1 MDVFYR
7 NHSSIV
13 LWSYAM
19 KKNKDI
25 FENGKKT
32 EEDLL
37 DFEFDDLSKEDVE
50 AASGGST
57 EDEDIIELDDIVE
70 TGEPVE
76 DAESEDITRVLDEEE
91 IASESEVT
99 EVMSDSEAS
108 ELAQVKEEEMSDDF
122 EADLDAEFEKLATS
136 EFDIFEAEEKAQS
149 FEPEETIRL
158 PVGDESLLKTLDDE
172 SQSDLGLDELAQAL
186 EEEVSEDLEVDLD
199 EEIEELGTSELGAVE
214 SVELAEDFESAEI
227 AKLLDGEDA
236 VGENVSADEGSEL
249 TSAELGQ
256 TPDADSS
263 QVVEMQLGA
272 ALESLEESEKGESD
286 LELMESDLDS
296 VPDADKIVETEL
308 DIESLA
314 ASEVFELEPEEAE
327 AVIAPEFSEED
338 LSEVPEMQEEQ
349 LGSGVAAAAIVSAPE
364 GRVEISEEKIET
376 IITSVVQDVVEK
388 VARETFTTVAEK
400 LIAEA
405 IETLKESLESPRD

>member
-1 MDVFYR
+1 
-7 NHSSIV
+7 
-13 LWSYAM
+13 M

-25 FENGKKT
+25 FENGKKG

-57 EDEDIIELDDIVE
+57 EDEEIIELDDIVE
-70 TGEPVE
+70 KGELVE
-76 DAESEDITRVLDEEE
+76 DPGSEDITRVLDEEE
-91 IASESEVT
+91 IANESEVT
-99 EVMSDSEAS
+99 AVKSDSEAS
-108 ELAQVKEEEMSDDF
+108 ELAQPKEEEMLDDF
-122 EADLDAEFEKLATS
+122 EADLDAEFEKLETS
-136 EFDIFEAEEKAQS
+136 EFDIVEAEEKAQS

-158 PVGDESLLKTLDDE
+158 PEGDESFLKALGAE
-172 SQSDLGLDELAQAL
+172 SQADLGPDELAQAL
-186 EEEVSEDLEVDLD
+186 EEEVSEDFEVDLD
-199 EEIEELGTSELGAVE
+199 EEVQELGTFELGAVE
-214 SVELAEDFESAEI
+214 SAEMAEDSESAEI

-236 VGENVSADEGSEL
+236 VEENVSTDEGTEL
-249 TSAELGQ
+249 TSAELDQ
-256 TPDADSS
+256 PPDGDSS

-286 LELMESDLDS
+286 LELMESELDS
-296 VPDADKIVETEL
+296 VPDADTIVETEL

-314 ASEVFELEPEEAE
+314 ASEVFEFEPEEAGE
-327 AVIAPEFSEED
+327 VIAPDFSGED

-349 LGSGVAAAAIVSAPE
+349 LGSGAAAAAIVSAPE
-364 GRVEISEEKIET
+364 GRVEISEERIET

-400 LIAEA
+400 LISEA
-405 IETLKESLESPRD
+405 IETLKESLESPPD

>member
-1 MDVFYR
+1 
-7 NHSSIV
+7 SII

-25 FENGKKT
+25 FENGKKG

-57 EDEDIIELDDIVE
+57 EDEEIIELDDIVE
-70 TGEPVE
+70 TGELVE
-76 DAESEDITRVLDEEE
+76 DPGSEEITRVLDEDE
-91 IASESEVT
+91 IANDSEIT
-99 EVMSDSEAS
+99 EVMSDSEAG
-108 ELAQVKEEEMSDDF
+108 ELAQAKEEEMSDDF
-122 EADLDAEFEKLATS
+122 DADLDAEFEKLETS
-136 EFDIFEAEEKAQS
+136 EFDIVEAEEKAQS

-158 PVGDESLLKTLDDE
+158 TGGDESLLKALGAE
-172 SQSDLGLDELAQAL
+172 SQSYLGSDELAQAL
-186 EEEVSEDLEVDLD
+186 EEEVSEDFEVDLD
-199 EEIEELGTSELGAVE
+199 EEIEEWGAPDLGAVKLI
-214 SVELAEDFESAEI
+214 ELAEDSESAEI

-236 VGENVSADEGSEL
+236 VEENVSTDEGTEL
-249 TSAELGQ
+249 TSTELGQ
-256 TPDADSS
+256 PPDGDSS

-296 VPDADKIVETEL
+296 VPDADTIVETEL

-314 ASEVFELEPEEAE
+314 ASEVFELEPDEAE
-327 AVIAPEFSEED
+327 ADITPEFLEED

-364 GRVEISEEKIET
+364 GRVEISEEKIEA
-376 IITSVVQDVVEK
+376 IITSVVRDVVEK

-405 IETLKESLESPRD
+405 IDTLKESLESPPD

>member
-1 MDVFYR
+1 
-7 NHSSIV
+7 
-13 LWSYAM
+13 M

-25 FENGKKT
+25 FENGKKG

-57 EDEDIIELDDIVE
+57 EDEEIIELDDIVE
-70 TGEPVE
+70 KGELVE
-76 DAESEDITRVLDEEE
+76 DPGSEDITRVLDEDE
-91 IASESEVT
+91 IANDSEIT
-99 EVMSDSEAS
+99 EVMSDSDAS
-108 ELAQVKEEEMSDDF
+108 ELAQAKEEAMSDDF
-122 EADLDAEFEKLATS
+122 EADLDAEFEKLETS
-136 EFDIFEAEEKAQS
+136 EFDIVEAEEKAQS

-158 PVGDESLLKTLDDE
+158 PEGDESLLKALRAE
-172 SQSDLGLDELAQAL
+172 SQSDLRSDELAQAL
-186 EEEVSEDLEVDLD
+186 EEEVSDDFEVDLD

-214 SVELAEDFESAEI
+214 SIELAEDSESAEI

-236 VGENVSADEGSEL
+236 VEENVSTDEGTEL
-249 TSAELGQ
+249 TSDESGEP
-256 TPDADSS
+256 PDGDSS

-296 VPDADKIVETEL
+296 VPDADTIVETEL

-405 IETLKESLESPRD
+405 IETLKESLESPPG

>member
-1 MDVFYR
+1 
-7 NHSSIV
+7 
-13 LWSYAM
+13 M

-25 FENGKKT
+25 FENGKKG

-57 EDEDIIELDDIVE
+57 EDEEIIELDDIVE
-70 TGEPVE
+70 KGELVE
-76 DAESEDITRVLDEEE
+76 DPGSEDITRVLDEEE
-91 IASESEVT
+91 IANDSEIT
-99 EVMSDSEAS
+99 EVMSDSDAS
-108 ELAQVKEEEMSDDF
+108 ELAQAKEEAMSDDF
-122 EADLDAEFEKLATS
+122 EADLDAEFEKLETS
-136 EFDIFEAEEKAQS
+136 EFDIVEAEEKAQS

-158 PVGDESLLKTLDDE
+158 PEGDESFLKALGAE
-172 SQSDLGLDELAQAL
+172 SQADLGPDELAQAL
-186 EEEVSEDLEVDLD
+186 EEEVSEDFEVDLD
-199 EEIEELGTSELGAVE
+199 EEVQELGTFELGAVE
-214 SVELAEDFESAEI
+214 SAEMAEDSESAEI

-236 VGENVSADEGSEL
+236 VEENVSTDEGTEL
-249 TSAELGQ
+249 TSAELDQ
-256 TPDADSS
+256 PPDGDSS

-296 VPDADKIVETEL
+296 VPDADTIVETDL

-314 ASEVFELEPEEAE
+314 ASEVFEFEPEEAE
-327 AVIAPEFSEED
+327 AVIAPDFSEED

-349 LGSGVAAAAIVSAPE
+349 LGSGAAAAAIVSAPE
-364 GRVEISEEKIET
+364 GRVEISEERIET

-400 LIAEA
+400 LISEA
-405 IETLKESLESPRD
+405 IETLKESLESPPD

>member
-1 MDVFYR
+1 
-7 NHSSIV
+7 
-13 LWSYAM
+13 M

-25 FENGKKT
+25 FENGKKA
-32 EEDLL
+32 EQDLL
-37 DFEFDDLSKEDVE
+37 DFEYDDLSKEDVE

-57 EDEDIIELDDIVE
+57 EDEEIIELDDIVE
-70 TGEPVE
+70 TGELVE
-76 DAESEDITRVLDEEE
+76 DPGSEEITRVLDEDE
-91 IASESEVT
+91 IANDSEIT
-99 EVMSDSEAS
+99 EVMSKSEAS
-108 ELAQVKEEEMSDDF
+108 ELAQAKEEEMSDDF
-122 EADLDAEFEKLATS
+122 EADLDAEFEKLETS
-136 EFDIFEAEEKAQS
+136 EFDIVEAEEKAQS

-158 PVGDESLLKTLDDE
+158 PEGDESLLKALRAE
-172 SQSDLGLDELAQAL
+172 SQSDLGSDELAQAL

-214 SVELAEDFESAEI
+214 PVELAGDSESAEI

-236 VGENVSADEGSEL
+236 VEENVGTEDGTEL
-249 TSAELGQ
+249 TSTELGQ
-256 TPDADSS
+256 SPDGNSS

-296 VPDADKIVETEL
+296 VPDADTIVETEL
-308 DIESLA
+308 DIENLA
-314 ASEVFELEPEEAE
+314 ASEVFELEPEETE
-327 AVIAPEFSEED
+327 VVISPEFSEED

-405 IETLKESLESPRD
+405 IETLKESLEPPPD

>member
-1 MDVFYR
+1 
-7 NHSSIV
+7 
-13 LWSYAM
+13 M

-25 FENGKKT
+25 FENEKKG

-57 EDEDIIELDDIVE
+57 EDEEIIELDDIVE
-70 TGEPVE
+70 TGELVE
-76 DAESEDITRVLDEEE
+76 DPGSEEITRVLDEEE
-91 IASESEVT
+91 IANESEVT
-99 EVMSDSEAS
+99 EVMSDLGAS

-122 EADLDAEFEKLATS
+122 EADLDAEFEKLETS
-136 EFDIFEAEEKAQS
+136 EFDIVEPEEKAQS

-158 PVGDESLLKTLDDE
+158 PEGDESLLKALGAE
-172 SQSDLGLDELAQAL
+172 SQSDLGSDELAQAL
-186 EEEVSEDLEVDLD
+186 EEEVSDDFEVDLD

-214 SVELAEDFESAEI
+214 PVGLAEDSESAEI

-236 VGENVSADEGSEL
+236 VEENVSTDEGTEL
-249 TSAELGQ
+249 TSTESGEP
-256 TPDADSS
+256 PDGDSS

-296 VPDADKIVETEL
+296 VPDADTIVETEL

-314 ASEVFELEPEEAE
+314 ASEVFELEPEETE
-327 AVIAPEFSEED
+327 VVISPEFSEED

-349 LGSGVAAAAIVSAPE
+349 LGSGMAAAAIVSAPE
-364 GRVEISEEKIET
+364 GRVEISEEKIES

-405 IETLKESLESPRD
+405 IDTLKESLESPPD

>member
-1 MDVFYR
+1 
-7 NHSSIV
+7 
-13 LWSYAM
+13 M

-25 FENGKKT
+25 FENGKKG

-57 EDEDIIELDDIVE
+57 EDEEIIELDDIVE
-70 TGEPVE
+70 TGELVE
-76 DAESEDITRVLDEEE
+76 DPGSEEITRVLDEDE
-91 IASESEVT
+91 IANDSEIT
-99 EVMSDSEAS
+99 EVMSDSEAG
-108 ELAQVKEEEMSDDF
+108 ELAQAKEEEMSDDF
-122 EADLDAEFEKLATS
+122 DADLDAEFEKLETS
-136 EFDIFEAEEKAQS
+136 EFDIVEAEEKAQS

-158 PVGDESLLKTLDDE
+158 TGGDESLLKALGAE
-172 SQSDLGLDELAQAL
+172 SQSYLGSDELAQAL
-186 EEEVSEDLEVDLD
+186 EEEVSEDFEVDLD
-199 EEIEELGTSELGAVE
+199 EEIEEWGAPDLGAVKLI
-214 SVELAEDFESAEI
+214 ELAEDSESAEI

-236 VGENVSADEGSEL
+236 VEENVSTDEGTEL
-249 TSAELGQ
+249 TSTELGQ
-256 TPDADSS
+256 PPDGDSS

-296 VPDADKIVETEL
+296 VPDADTIVETEL

-314 ASEVFELEPEEAE
+314 ASEVFELEPDEAE
-327 AVIAPEFSEED
+327 ADITPEFVEED

-364 GRVEISEEKIET
+364 GRVEISEEKIEA
-376 IITSVVQDVVEK
+376 IITSVVRDVVEK

-405 IETLKESLESPRD
+405 IDTLKESLESPPD

>member
-1 MDVFYR
+1 
-7 NHSSIV
+7 
-13 LWSYAM
+13 M
-19 KKNKDI
+19 KKNKDT
-25 FENGKKT
+25 FENGKKD

-50 AASGGST
+50 ATSGGST
-57 EDEDIIELDDIVE
+57 EDEEIIELDDIVE
-70 TGEPVE
+70 KGEMVE
-76 DAESEDITRVLDEEE
+76 DPGSEEITRVLDEEE
-91 IASESEVT
+91 IANESEVT

-108 ELAQVKEEEMSDDF
+108 ELAKAKEEEMSDDF
-122 EADLDAEFEKLATS
+122 EADLDAEFEKLETS
-136 EFDIFEAEEKAQS
+136 EFDIVEAEEKAQS

-158 PVGDESLLKTLDDE
+158 PEGDESLLNALRAE
-172 SQSDLGLDELAQAL
+172 SQSDLGSDELAQAL
-186 EEEVSEDLEVDLD
+186 EEEVSEDFEVDLD

-214 SVELAEDFESAEI
+214 SLDLADDSESAEI

-236 VGENVSADEGSEL
+236 VEEDVSDDESSEL
-249 TSAELGQ
+249 TTAESDKP
-256 TPDADSS
+256 PDGDSS

-286 LELMESDLDS
+286 LELLESDLDD
-296 VPDADKIVETEL
+296 VPEADTIFETDLDVEG
-308 DIESLA
+308 LA
-314 ASEVFELEPEEAE
+314 ASEAFELEPEAAG
-327 AVIAPEFSEED
+327 AVITSEFSEED

-349 LGSGVAAAAIVSAPE
+349 LGSGMAAAAIVSAPE
-364 GRVEISEEKIET
+364 GQGEISEEKIEA

-405 IETLKESLESPRD
+405 IDTLRESLESPPV

>member
-1 MDVFYR
+1 
-7 NHSSIV
+7 
-13 LWSYAM
+13 M

-25 FENGKKT
+25 FENGEKG

-57 EDEDIIELDDIVE
+57 EDEEIIELDDIVE
-70 TGEPVE
+70 KGELVE
-76 DAESEDITRVLDEEE
+76 DPGSEDITRVLDEEE
-91 IASESEVT
+91 IANESEVT

-108 ELAQVKEEEMSDDF
+108 KLAQAKEEEMLDDF
-122 EADLDAEFEKLATS
+122 EADLDAEFEKLETS
-136 EFDIFEAEEKAQS
+136 EFDIVEAEEKAQS

-158 PVGDESLLKTLDDE
+158 PEGDESLLKALGAE
-172 SQSDLGLDELAQAL
+172 SQSDSGSDDLAQAL
-186 EEEVSEDLEVDLD
+186 EEEVSEDFEVDLD
-199 EEIEELGTSELGAVE
+199 EEVEELGTFELGAVE
-214 SVELAEDFESAEI
+214 SAELAEDSESAEI

-236 VGENVSADEGSEL
+236 VEENVSTDEGTEL
-249 TSAELGQ
+249 TSTESGQ
-256 TPDADSS
+256 PPDGDSS

-296 VPDADKIVETEL
+296 APDADTIVETDL

-327 AVIAPEFSEED
+327 AVIAPDFSEED
-338 LSEVPEMQEEQ
+338 LSEVPEMQAEQ
-349 LGSGVAAAAIVSAPE
+349 LGSGVAAASIVSAPE
-364 GRVEISEEKIET
+364 ERVEISEEKIES

-405 IETLKESLESPRD
+405 IETLKESLESPPVS

>member
-1 MDVFYR
+1 
-7 NHSSIV
+7 
-13 LWSYAM
+13 M

-25 FENGKKT
+25 FENGKKG

-57 EDEDIIELDDIVE
+57 EDEEIIELDDIVE
-70 TGEPVE
+70 KGELVE
-76 DAESEDITRVLDEEE
+76 DPGSEDITRVLDEEE
-91 IASESEVT
+91 IANESEVT

-108 ELAQVKEEEMSDDF
+108 ELAQAKEEEMLDDF
-122 EADLDAEFEKLATS
+122 EADLDAEFEKLETS
-136 EFDIFEAEEKAQS
+136 EFDIVEAEEKAQS

-158 PVGDESLLKTLDDE
+158 PEGDESFLKALGAE
-172 SQSDLGLDELAQAL
+172 SQSDLGSDELAQAL
-186 EEEVSEDLEVDLD
+186 EEEISEDFEVDLD
-199 EEIEELGTSELGAVE
+199 EEVKELGTFELGAVE
-214 SVELAEDFESAEI
+214 SAELAEDSESAEI

-236 VGENVSADEGSEL
+236 VEENVSTDEGTEL
-249 TSAELGQ
+249 TSAESGQ
-256 TPDADSS
+256 PPDGDSS

-296 VPDADKIVETEL
+296 VPDADTIVETDM

-314 ASEVFELEPEEAE
+314 ASEVFELEPEEAG
-327 AVIAPEFSEED
+327 AVIAPDFLEED

-349 LGSGVAAAAIVSAPE
+349 LGSGAAAAAIVSAPE
-364 GRVEISEEKIET
+364 GRVEISEERIET

-405 IETLKESLESPRD
+405 IETLKESLYATLG

>member
-1 MDVFYR
+1 
-7 NHSSIV
+7 
-13 LWSYAM
+13 M

-25 FENGKKT
+25 FENEKKG

-37 DFEFDDLSKEDVE
+37 DFEFDDLSKGDVA

-57 EDEDIIELDDIVE
+57 EDEEIIELDDIVE
-70 TGEPVE
+70 TGELVE
-76 DAESEDITRVLDEEE
+76 DPGSEEITRVLDEDE
-91 IASESEVT
+91 IANDSEIT
-99 EVMSDSEAS
+99 EVMSDSDAS
-108 ELAQVKEEEMSDDF
+108 ELAQAKEEEMSDDF
-122 EADLDAEFEKLATS
+122 EADLDAEFEKLETS
-136 EFDIFEAEEKAQS
+136 EFDIIEAEEKAQS

-158 PVGDESLLKTLDDE
+158 PEGDESLLKALRAE
-172 SQSDLGLDELAQAL
+172 SQSDLGSDELAQAL
-186 EEEVSEDLEVDLD
+186 EEEVSDDFEVDLD

-214 SVELAEDFESAEI
+214 PVELAEDSESAEI

-236 VGENVSADEGSEL
+236 VEENVSTDEGTEL
-249 TSAELGQ
+249 TSTESGEP
-256 TPDADSS
+256 PDGDSS

-296 VPDADKIVETEL
+296 VPDADTIVETDL
-308 DIESLA
+308 DIENLA
-314 ASEVFELEPEEAE
+314 ASEAFEFEPEETE
-327 AVIAPEFSEED
+327 AVIAPDFSEED

-349 LGSGVAAAAIVSAPE
+349 LGSGVAAAAAAIASAPE
-364 GRVEISEEKIET
+364 GRVEISEEKIEA

-400 LIAEA
+400 LISEA
-405 IETLKESLESPRD
+405 IDTLKESLESPPD

>member
-1 MDVFYR
+1 
-7 NHSSIV
+7 
-13 LWSYAM
+13 M

-25 FENGKKT
+25 FENGKKG

-57 EDEDIIELDDIVE
+57 EDEEIIELDDIVE
-70 TGEPVE
+70 TGELVE
-76 DAESEDITRVLDEEE
+76 DPGSEEITRVLDEDE
-91 IASESEVT
+91 IANDSEIT
-99 EVMSDSEAS
+99 EVMSDSDAS
-108 ELAQVKEEEMSDDF
+108 ELAQAKEEEMLDDF
-122 EADLDAEFEKLATS
+122 EADLDAEFEKLETS
-136 EFDIFEAEEKAQS
+136 EFDIVEAEEKAQR

-158 PVGDESLLKTLDDE
+158 PEGDESLLKALRAE
-172 SQSDLGLDELAQAL
+172 SQSDLGSDELAQAL
-186 EEEVSEDLEVDLD
+186 EEEVSEDFEVDLD

-214 SVELAEDFESAEI
+214 PVELAEDFESTEI

-236 VGENVSADEGSEL
+236 VEENVSTDEGTEL
-249 TSAELGQ
+249 TSTELGQ
-256 TPDADSS
+256 PPDADSS

-272 ALESLEESEKGESD
+272 ALESLEEYEKDESD

-296 VPDADKIVETEL
+296 VPDADTIVEAEL
-308 DIESLA
+308 DIENLA

-327 AVIAPEFSEED
+327 AVIAPEFSDED

-364 GRVEISEEKIET
+364 GRVEISEEKIES

-405 IETLKESLESPRD
+405 IDTLKESLESPPD

>member
-1 MDVFYR
+1 
-7 NHSSIV
+7 
-13 LWSYAM
+13 M

-25 FENGKKT
+25 FENGKKG

-57 EDEDIIELDDIVE
+57 EDEEIIELDDIVE
-70 TGEPVE
+70 TGELVE
-76 DAESEDITRVLDEEE
+76 DPGSEEITRVLDEDE
-91 IASESEVT
+91 IANDSEIT
-99 EVMSDSEAS
+99 EVMSDSEAG
-108 ELAQVKEEEMSDDF
+108 ELAQAKEEEMSDDF
-122 EADLDAEFEKLATS
+122 DADLDAEFEKLETS
-136 EFDIFEAEEKAQS
+136 EFDIVEAEEKAQS

-158 PVGDESLLKTLDDE
+158 TGGDESLLKALGAE
-172 SQSDLGLDELAQAL
+172 SQSYLGSDELAQAL
-186 EEEVSEDLEVDLD
+186 EEEVSEDFEVDLD
-199 EEIEELGTSELGAVE
+199 EEIEEWGAPDLGAVKLI
-214 SVELAEDFESAEI
+214 ELAEDSESAEI

-236 VGENVSADEGSEL
+236 VEENVSTDEGTEL
-249 TSAELGQ
+249 TSTELGQ
-256 TPDADSS
+256 PPDGDSS

-296 VPDADKIVETEL
+296 VPDADAIVETEL

-314 ASEVFELEPEEAE
+314 ASEVFELEPDEAE
-327 AVIAPEFSEED
+327 ADITPEFLEED

-364 GRVEISEEKIET
+364 GRVEISEEKIEA
-376 IITSVVQDVVEK
+376 IITSVVRDVVEK

-405 IETLKESLESPRD
+405 IDTLKESLESPPD

>member
-1 MDVFYR
+1 
-7 NHSSIV
+7 
-13 LWSYAM
+13 M

-25 FENGKKT
+25 FENEKKG

-57 EDEDIIELDDIVE
+57 EDEEIIELDDIVE
-70 TGEPVE
+70 TGELVE
-76 DAESEDITRVLDEEE
+76 DPGSEDITRVLDEDE
-91 IASESEVT
+91 IANDSEIT
-99 EVMSDSEAS
+99 EVMSDSDAS
-108 ELAQVKEEEMSDDF
+108 ELAQAKEEAMSDDF
-122 EADLDAEFEKLATS
+122 EADLDAEFEKLETS
-136 EFDIFEAEEKAQS
+136 EFDIVEAEEKAQS

-158 PVGDESLLKTLDDE
+158 PEGDESLLKALRAE
-172 SQSDLGLDELAQAL
+172 SQSDLDSDELAQAL
-186 EEEVSEDLEVDLD
+186 EEEVSDDFEVDLD

-214 SVELAEDFESAEI
+214 PVELAEDSESAEI

-236 VGENVSADEGSEL
+236 VEENVSTDEGTEL
-249 TSAELGQ
+249 TSDESGEP
-256 TPDADSS
+256 PDGDSS

-296 VPDADKIVETEL
+296 VPDADTIVETDL

-314 ASEVFELEPEEAE
+314 ASEVFELEPEETE
-327 AVIAPEFSEED
+327 VVISPEFSEED

-349 LGSGVAAAAIVSAPE
+349 LGSGVAAASIVSAPE
-364 GRVEISEEKIET
+364 GRVEISEEKIEA

-405 IETLKESLESPRD
+405 IDTLKESLES

>member
-1 MDVFYR
+1 
-7 NHSSIV
+7 
-13 LWSYAM
+13 M

-25 FENGKKT
+25 FENGKKA

-57 EDEDIIELDDIVE
+57 EDEDIIELDDIIE

-376 IITSVVQDVVEK
+376 ILTSVVQDVVEK
-388 VARETFTTVAEK
+388 VARETFTNVAEK

-405 IETLKESLESPRD
+405 IETLKESLESPPD

>member
-1 MDVFYR
+1 
-7 NHSSIV
+7 
-13 LWSYAM
+13 M

-25 FENGKKT
+25 FENGKKG

-57 EDEDIIELDDIVE
+57 EDEEIIELDDIVE
-70 TGEPVE
+70 KGELVE
-76 DAESEDITRVLDEEE
+76 DPGSEDITRVLDEEE
-91 IASESEVT
+91 IANDSEIT
-99 EVMSDSEAS
+99 EVMSDSDAS
-108 ELAQVKEEEMSDDF
+108 ELAQAKEEAMSDDF
-122 EADLDAEFEKLATS
+122 EADLDAEFEKLETS
-136 EFDIFEAEEKAQS
+136 EFDIVEPEEKAQS

-158 PVGDESLLKTLDDE
+158 PEGDESFLKALGAE
-172 SQSDLGLDELAQAL
+172 SQADLGPDELAQAL

-214 SVELAEDFESAEI
+214 PIELAGDSESAEI
-227 AKLLDGEDA
+227 AKLLDGED
-236 VGENVSADEGSEL
+236 EGTEL
-249 TSAELGQ
+249 TSAELDQ
-256 TPDADSS
+256 PPDGDSS

-296 VPDADKIVETEL
+296 VPDADTIVETDL

-314 ASEVFELEPEEAE
+314 ASEVFEFEPEEAE
-327 AVIAPEFSEED
+327 AVIAPDFLEED

-349 LGSGVAAAAIVSAPE
+349 LGSGAAAIVSAPE
-364 GRVEISEEKIET
+364 GRVEISEERIET

-405 IETLKESLESPRD
+405 IDTLKESLES

>member
-1 MDVFYR
+1 
-7 NHSSIV
+7 
-13 LWSYAM
+13 M
-19 KKNKDI
+19 KKNKDT
-25 FENGKKT
+25 FENGKKD

-50 AASGGST
+50 ATSGGST
-57 EDEDIIELDDIVE
+57 EDEEIIELDDIVE
-70 TGEPVE
+70 KGEMVE
-76 DAESEDITRVLDEEE
+76 DPGSEEITRVLDEEE
-91 IASESEVT
+91 IANESEVT

-108 ELAQVKEEEMSDDF
+108 ELAKAKEEEMSDDF
-122 EADLDAEFEKLATS
+122 EADLDAEFEKLETS
-136 EFDIFEAEEKAQS
+136 EFDIVEAEEKAQS

-158 PVGDESLLKTLDDE
+158 PEGDESLLNALRAE
-172 SQSDLGLDELAQAL
+172 SQSDLGSDELAQAL
-186 EEEVSEDLEVDLD
+186 EEEVSEDFEVDLD

-214 SVELAEDFESAEI
+214 SLDLADDSESAEI

-236 VGENVSADEGSEL
+236 VEEDVSDDESSEL
-249 TSAELGQ
+249 TTAESDKPSDG
-256 TPDADSS
+256 DSS

-286 LELMESDLDS
+286 LELLESDLDD
-296 VPDADKIVETEL
+296 VPEADTIFETDLDVEG
-308 DIESLA
+308 LA
-314 ASEVFELEPEEAE
+314 ASEAFELEPEAAG
-327 AVIAPEFSEED
+327 AVITSEFSEED

-349 LGSGVAAAAIVSAPE
+349 LGSGMAAAAIVSAPE
-364 GRVEISEEKIET
+364 GQGEISEEKIEA

-405 IETLKESLESPRD
+405 IDTLRESLESPPV

>member
-1 MDVFYR
+1 
-7 NHSSIV
+7 
-13 LWSYAM
+13 M

-25 FENGKKT
+25 FENGKKG

-57 EDEDIIELDDIVE
+57 EDEEIIELDDIVE
-70 TGEPVE
+70 TGELVE
-76 DAESEDITRVLDEEE
+76 DPGSEDITRVLDEEG
-91 IASESEVT
+91 IANETEVT

-108 ELAQVKEEEMSDDF
+108 ALAQAKEEEMLDDF
-122 EADLDAEFEKLATS
+122 EADLDAEFEKLETS
-136 EFDIFEAEEKAQS
+136 EFDIVEAEEKAQS

-158 PVGDESLLKTLDDE
+158 PEGDESFLKALGAE
-172 SQSDLGLDELAQAL
+172 SQADLGSDELAQAL
-186 EEEVSEDLEVDLD
+186 EEEVSEDFEVDLD
-199 EEIEELGTSELGAVE
+199 EEIQELGTSELGAVE
-214 SVELAEDFESAEI
+214 PVGLAEDSESAEI

-236 VGENVSADEGSEL
+236 VEENVSTDEGTEL
-249 TSAELGQ
+249 TSAELDQ
-256 TPDADSS
+256 PPDGDSS

-296 VPDADKIVETEL
+296 VPDADTIVETDL

-314 ASEVFELEPEEAE
+314 ASEVFELEPEETE
-327 AVIAPEFSEED
+327 VVISPEFSEED

-349 LGSGVAAAAIVSAPE
+349 LGSGVAAASIVSAPE
-364 GRVEISEEKIET
+364 GRVEISEEKIEA

-400 LIAEA
+400 LISEA
-405 IETLKESLESPRD
+405 IETLKESLESPPVS

>member
-1 MDVFYR
+1 
-7 NHSSIV
+7 
-13 LWSYAM
+13 M

-25 FENGKKT
+25 FENGKKG

-57 EDEDIIELDDIVE
+57 EDEEIIELDDIVE
-70 TGEPVE
+70 TGELVE
-76 DAESEDITRVLDEEE
+76 DPLSEEITRVLDEDE
-91 IASESEVT
+91 IANDSEIT
-99 EVMSDSEAS
+99 EVMSDSEAG
-108 ELAQVKEEEMSDDF
+108 ELAQAKEEEMSDDF
-122 EADLDAEFEKLATS
+122 DADLDAEFEKLETS
-136 EFDIFEAEEKAQS
+136 EFDIVEAEEKAQS

-158 PVGDESLLKTLDDE
+158 TGGDESLLKALGAE
-172 SQSDLGLDELAQAL
+172 SQSYLGSDELAQAL
-186 EEEVSEDLEVDLD
+186 EEEVSEDFEVDLD
-199 EEIEELGTSELGAVE
+199 EEIEEWGAPDLGAVKLI
-214 SVELAEDFESAEI
+214 ELAEDSESAEI

-236 VGENVSADEGSEL
+236 VEENVSTDEGTEL
-249 TSAELGQ
+249 TSTELGQ
-256 TPDADSS
+256 PPDGDSS

-296 VPDADKIVETEL
+296 VPDADTIVETEL

-327 AVIAPEFSEED
+327 ADITPEFLEED

-364 GRVEISEEKIET
+364 GRVEISEEKIEA
-376 IITSVVQDVVEK
+376 IITSVVRDVVEK

-405 IETLKESLESPRD
+405 IDTLKESLESPPD

>member
-1 MDVFYR
+1 
-7 NHSSIV
+7 
-13 LWSYAM
+13 M
-19 KKNKDI
+19 KKSKDI
-25 FENGKKT
+25 FENGKKG

-57 EDEDIIELDDIVE
+57 EDEEIIELDDIVE
-70 TGEPVE
+70 TGELVE
-76 DAESEDITRVLDEEE
+76 DPGSEEITRVLDEDE
-91 IASESEVT
+91 IANDSEIT
-99 EVMSDSEAS
+99 EVMSDSEAG
-108 ELAQVKEEEMSDDF
+108 ELAQAKEEEMSDDF
-122 EADLDAEFEKLATS
+122 DADLDAEFEKLETS
-136 EFDIFEAEEKAQS
+136 EFDIVEAEEKAQS

-158 PVGDESLLKTLDDE
+158 TGGDESLLKALGAE
-172 SQSDLGLDELAQAL
+172 SQSYLGSDELAQAL
-186 EEEVSEDLEVDLD
+186 EEEVSEDFEVDLD
-199 EEIEELGTSELGAVE
+199 EEIEEWGAPDLGAVKLI
-214 SVELAEDFESAEI
+214 ELAEDSESAEI

-236 VGENVSADEGSEL
+236 VEENVSTDEGTEL
-249 TSAELGQ
+249 TSTELGQ
-256 TPDADSS
+256 PPDGDSS

-296 VPDADKIVETEL
+296 VPDADTIVETEL

-314 ASEVFELEPEEAE
+314 ASEVFELEPDEAE
-327 AVIAPEFSEED
+327 ADITPEFLEED

-364 GRVEISEEKIET
+364 GRVEISEEKIEA
-376 IITSVVQDVVEK
+376 IITSVVRDVVEK

-405 IETLKESLESPRD
+405 IDTLKESLESPPD

>member
-1 MDVFYR
+1 
-7 NHSSIV
+7 
-13 LWSYAM
+13 M

-25 FENGKKT
+25 FENGKKG

-57 EDEDIIELDDIVE
+57 EDEEIIELDDIVE
-70 TGEPVE
+70 KGELVE
-76 DAESEDITRVLDEEE
+76 DPGSEDITRVLDEEE
-91 IASESEVT
+91 IANESEVT
-99 EVMSDSEAS
+99 AVKSDSEAS
-108 ELAQVKEEEMSDDF
+108 ELAQAKEEEMSDDF
-122 EADLDAEFEKLATS
+122 EADLDAEFEKLETS
-136 EFDIFEAEEKAQS
+136 EFDIVEAEEKAQS

-158 PVGDESLLKTLDDE
+158 PEGDESFLKALGAE
-172 SQSDLGLDELAQAL
+172 SQADLGPDELAQAL
-186 EEEVSEDLEVDLD
+186 EEEVSEDFEVDLD
-199 EEIEELGTSELGAVE
+199 EEVQELGTFELGAVE
-214 SVELAEDFESAEI
+214 SAEMAEDSESAEI

-236 VGENVSADEGSEL
+236 VEENVSTDEGTEL
-249 TSAELGQ
+249 TSAELDQ
-256 TPDADSS
+256 PPDGDSS

-286 LELMESDLDS
+286 LELMESELDS
-296 VPDADKIVETEL
+296 VPDADTIVETEL

-314 ASEVFELEPEEAE
+314 ASEVFEFEPEEAGE
-327 AVIAPEFSEED
+327 VIAPDFSGED

-349 LGSGVAAAAIVSAPE
+349 LGSGAAAAAIVSAPE
-364 GRVEISEEKIET
+364 GRVEISEERIET

-400 LIAEA
+400 LISEA
-405 IETLKESLESPRD
+405 IETLKESLESPPD

>member
-1 MDVFYR
+1 
-7 NHSSIV
+7 
-13 LWSYAM
+13 M

-25 FENGKKT
+25 FENEKKG

-57 EDEDIIELDDIVE
+57 EDEEIIELDDIVE
-70 TGEPVE
+70 KGELVE
-76 DAESEDITRVLDEEE
+76 DPGSEDITRVLDEDE
-91 IASESEVT
+91 IANESEIT
-99 EVMSDSEAS
+99 EVMSDSDAS
-108 ELAQVKEEEMSDDF
+108 ELAQAKEEEMSDDF
-122 EADLDAEFEKLATS
+122 EADLDAEFEKLETS
-136 EFDIFEAEEKAQS
+136 EFDIVEAEEKAQS

-158 PVGDESLLKTLDDE
+158 PEGDESLLKALRAE
-172 SQSDLGLDELAQAL
+172 SQSDLRSDELAQAL
-186 EEEVSEDLEVDLD
+186 EEEVSDDFEVDLD

-214 SVELAEDFESAEI
+214 PIELAEDSESAEI

-236 VGENVSADEGSEL
+236 VEENVSTDEGTEL
-249 TSAELGQ
+249 TSTESGEP
-256 TPDADSS
+256 PDGDSS

-296 VPDADKIVETEL
+296 VPDADTIVETEL

-314 ASEVFELEPEEAE
+314 ASEVFELEPEETE
-327 AVIAPEFSEED
+327 VVISPEFSEED

-349 LGSGVAAAAIVSAPE
+349 LGSGVAAAAAAIISAPE

-405 IETLKESLESPRD
+405 IETLKESLESPPG

>member
-1 MDVFYR
+1 
-7 NHSSIV
+7 
-13 LWSYAM
+13 M

-25 FENGKKT
+25 FENEKKG

-37 DFEFDDLSKEDVE
+37 DFEFDDLSKEDVA

-57 EDEDIIELDDIVE
+57 EDEEIIELDDIVE
-70 TGEPVE
+70 TGEMVE
-76 DAESEDITRVLDEEE
+76 DPGSEDITRVLDEDE
-91 IASESEVT
+91 IANDSEIT
-99 EVMSDSEAS
+99 EVMSDSDAS
-108 ELAQVKEEEMSDDF
+108 ELAQAKEEAMSDDF
-122 EADLDAEFEKLATS
+122 EADLDAEFEKLETS
-136 EFDIFEAEEKAQS
+136 EFDIVEAEEKAQS

-158 PVGDESLLKTLDDE
+158 PEGDESLLKALRAE
-172 SQSDLGLDELAQAL
+172 SQSDLGSDELAQAL
-186 EEEVSEDLEVDLD
+186 EEEVSDDFEVDLD

-214 SVELAEDFESAEI
+214 PVELAEDSESAEI

-236 VGENVSADEGSEL
+236 VEENVSADEGTEL
-249 TSAELGQ
+249 TSDESGEP
-256 TPDADSS
+256 PDGDSS

-296 VPDADKIVETEL
+296 VPDADTIVETDL

-314 ASEVFELEPEEAE
+314 ASEVFELEPEETE
-327 AVIAPEFSEED
+327 VVISPEFSEED

-349 LGSGVAAAAIVSAPE
+349 LGSGVAAASIVSAPE
-364 GRVEISEEKIET
+364 GRVEISEEKIEA

-405 IETLKESLESPRD
+405 IDTLKESLESPPD

>member
-1 MDVFYR
+1 
-7 NHSSIV
+7 
-13 LWSYAM
+13 M

-25 FENGKKT
+25 FENEKKG

-57 EDEDIIELDDIVE
+57 EDEEIIELDDIVE
-70 TGEPVE
+70 TGELVE
-76 DAESEDITRVLDEEE
+76 DPGSEEITRVLDEEE
-91 IASESEVT
+91 IANESEVT
-99 EVMSDSEAS
+99 EVMSDLGAS

-122 EADLDAEFEKLATS
+122 EADLDAEFEKLETS
-136 EFDIFEAEEKAQS
+136 EFDIVEPEEKAQS

-158 PVGDESLLKTLDDE
+158 PEGDESLLKALRAE
-172 SQSDLGLDELAQAL
+172 SQSDLGSDELAQAL
-186 EEEVSEDLEVDLD
+186 EEEVSEAFEVDLD

-214 SVELAEDFESAEI
+214 PVGLAEDSESAEI

-236 VGENVSADEGSEL
+236 VEENVSTDEGTEL
-249 TSAELGQ
+249 TSTESGEP
-256 TPDADSS
+256 PDGDSS

-296 VPDADKIVETEL
+296 VPDADTIVETEL

-314 ASEVFELEPEEAE
+314 ASEVFELEPEETE
-327 AVIAPEFSEED
+327 VVISPEFSEED

-364 GRVEISEEKIET
+364 GQVEISEEKIESL
-376 IITSVVQDVVEK
+376 ITSVVQDVVEK

-405 IETLKESLESPRD
+405 IDTLKESLESPPD

>member
-1 MDVFYR
+1 M
-7 NHSSIV
+7 N
-13 LWSYAM
+13 
-19 KKNKDI
+19 KNKDI
-25 FENGKKT
+25 FENGEKG

-57 EDEDIIELDDIVE
+57 EDEEIIELDDIVE
-70 TGEPVE
+70 TGELVE
-76 DAESEDITRVLDEEE
+76 DPGSEDITRVLDEEE
-91 IASESEVT
+91 IANESEVT

-108 ELAQVKEEEMSDDF
+108 ELAQAKEEEMLDDF
-122 EADLDAEFEKLATS
+122 EADLDAEFEKLETS
-136 EFDIFEAEEKAQS
+136 EFDIVEAEEKAQS

-158 PVGDESLLKTLDDE
+158 PEGDESLLKALGAE
-172 SQSDLGLDELAQAL
+172 SQSDLGSDDLAQAL
-186 EEEVSEDLEVDLD
+186 EEEVSEDFEVDLD
-199 EEIEELGTSELGAVE
+199 EEVEELGTFELGAVE
-214 SVELAEDFESAEI
+214 SAELAEDSESAEI

-236 VGENVSADEGSEL
+236 VEENVSTDEGTEL
-249 TSAELGQ
+249 TSTESGQ
-256 TPDADSS
+256 PPDGDSS

-296 VPDADKIVETEL
+296 VPDADTIVETEL

-314 ASEVFELEPEEAE
+314 ASEAFELEPEEAE
-327 AVIAPEFSEED
+327 AVIAPDFSEED

-364 GRVEISEEKIET
+364 GRVEISEERIET

-405 IETLKESLESPRD
+405 IETLKASLES

>member
-1 MDVFYR
+1 
-7 NHSSIV
+7 
-13 LWSYAM
+13 M
-19 KKNKDI
+19 KKKKDI
-25 FENGKKT
+25 FENEKKG

-57 EDEDIIELDDIVE
+57 EDEEIIELDDIVE
-70 TGEPVE
+70 TGELVE
-76 DAESEDITRVLDEEE
+76 DPGSEEITRVLDEDEVANDSE
-91 IASESEVT
+91 IT
-99 EVMSDSEAS
+99 EVMSDSDAS
-108 ELAQVKEEEMSDDF
+108 ELAQAKEQEESDDF
-122 EADLDAEFEKLATS
+122 EADLDAEFEKLETS
-136 EFDIFEAEEKAQS
+136 EFDIVEAEEKVQS

-158 PVGDESLLKTLDDE
+158 PEGDESLLKALRAE
-172 SQSDLGLDELAQAL
+172 SQSDLGSDELAQAL
-186 EEEVSEDLEVDLD
+186 EEEASDDFEVDLD

-214 SVELAEDFESAEI
+214 PVELAEDSESAEI

-236 VGENVSADEGSEL
+236 VEENVSTDEGTEL
-249 TSAELGQ
+249 TSTESGEP
-256 TPDADSS
+256 PDGDSS

-296 VPDADKIVETEL
+296 VPDADTIVETDL
-308 DIESLA
+308 DIENLA
-314 ASEVFELEPEEAE
+314 ASEAFEFEPEETE
-327 AVIAPEFSEED
+327 AVIAPDFSEED

-405 IETLKESLESPRD
+405 IDTLKESLES

>member
-1 MDVFYR
+1 
-7 NHSSIV
+7 
-13 LWSYAM
+13 M

-25 FENGKKT
+25 FENEKKG

-57 EDEDIIELDDIVE
+57 EDEEIIELDDIVE
-70 TGEPVE
+70 KGELVE
-76 DAESEDITRVLDEEE
+76 DPGSEDITRVLDEDE
-91 IASESEVT
+91 IANDSEIT
-99 EVMSDSEAS
+99 EVMSDSDAS
-108 ELAQVKEEEMSDDF
+108 ELAQAKEEAMSDDF
-122 EADLDAEFEKLATS
+122 EADLDAEFEKLETS
-136 EFDIFEAEEKAQS
+136 EFDIVEAEEKAQS

-158 PVGDESLLKTLDDE
+158 PEGDESLLKALRAE
-172 SQSDLGLDELAQAL
+172 SQSDLRSDELAQAL
-186 EEEVSEDLEVDLD
+186 EEEVSDDFEVDLD

-214 SVELAEDFESAEI
+214 PIELAEDSESAEI

-236 VGENVSADEGSEL
+236 VEENVSTDEGTEL
-249 TSAELGQ
+249 TSAELDQ
-256 TPDADSS
+256 PPDGDSS

-296 VPDADKIVETEL
+296 VPDADTIVETEL

-314 ASEVFELEPEEAE
+314 ASEVFEFEPEEAGE
-327 AVIAPEFSEED
+327 VIAPDFSGED

-349 LGSGVAAAAIVSAPE
+349 LGSGAAAIVSAPE
-364 GRVEISEEKIET
+364 RRVEISEEKIEA

-400 LIAEA
+400 LISEA
-405 IETLKESLESPRD
+405 IETLKESLESPPD

>member
-1 MDVFYR
+1 
-7 NHSSIV
+7 
-13 LWSYAM
+13 M

-25 FENGKKT
+25 FENGKKG

-50 AASGGST
+50 ASSGGST
-57 EDEDIIELDDIVE
+57 EDEEIIELDDIVE
-70 TGEPVE
+70 TGELVE
-76 DAESEDITRVLDEEE
+76 DAESEEITRVLDEEE
-91 IASESEVT
+91 ITSESEIT

-108 ELAQVKEEEMSDDF
+108 ELVQANEEDMSDDF
-122 EADLDAEFEKLATS
+122 EADLDAEFEKLETS
-136 EFDIFEAEEKAQS
+136 EFDIVEAEEKAQS
-149 FEPEETIRL
+149 FEPEVTIRL
-158 PVGDESLLKTLDDE
+158 PDGDESLLKALRAE
-172 SQSDLGLDELAQAL
+172 SQSDLGSDELAQAL
-186 EEEVSEDLEVDLD
+186 EEEVSEGLEVDLD

-214 SVELAEDFESAEI
+214 SVELAEDSESAEI

-236 VGENVSADEGSEL
+236 VEENVITDEGTEL
-249 TSAELGQ
+249 TSTEFGQ
-256 TPDADSS
+256 PPDGDSS

-296 VPDADKIVETEL
+296 VPDADTIVETEL

-327 AVIAPEFSEED
+327 AVITPEFSEED

-349 LGSGVAAAAIVSAPE
+349 FGSGVAAAAIVSAPE
-364 GRVEISEEKIET
+364 GRVEISEEKIEA

-405 IETLKESLESPRD
+405 IETLKESLESPPD

>member
-1 MDVFYR
+1 
-7 NHSSIV
+7 
-13 LWSYAM
+13 M

-25 FENGKKT
+25 FENGKKG

-57 EDEDIIELDDIVE
+57 EDEEIIELDDIVE
-70 TGEPVE
+70 TGELVE
-76 DAESEDITRVLDEEE
+76 DPGSEEITRVLDEDE
-91 IASESEVT
+91 IANDSEIT

-122 EADLDAEFEKLATS
+122 DADLDAEFEKLETS
-136 EFDIFEAEEKAQS
+136 EFDIVEAEEKAQS

-158 PVGDESLLKTLDDE
+158 TGGDESLLKALGAE
-172 SQSDLGLDELAQAL
+172 SQSYLGSDELAQAL
-186 EEEVSEDLEVDLD
+186 EEEVSEDFEVDLD
-199 EEIEELGTSELGAVE
+199 EEIEEWGAPDLGAVKLI
-214 SVELAEDFESAEI
+214 ELAEDSESAEI

-236 VGENVSADEGSEL
+236 VEENVSTDEGTEL
-249 TSAELGQ
+249 TSTELGQ
-256 TPDADSS
+256 PPDGDSS

-296 VPDADKIVETEL
+296 VPDADTIVETEL

-314 ASEVFELEPEEAE
+314 ASEVFELEPDEAE
-327 AVIAPEFSEED
+327 ADITPEFLEED

-349 LGSGVAAAAIVSAPE
+349 LGSGVAAAAIVSPE
-364 GRVEISEEKIET
+364 GRVEISEEKIEA
-376 IITSVVQDVVEK
+376 IITSVVRDVVEK

-405 IETLKESLESPRD
+405 IDTLKESLESPPD

>member
-1 MDVFYR
+1 
-7 NHSSIV
+7 
-13 LWSYAM
+13 M

-25 FENGKKT
+25 FENGKKG

-50 AASGGST
+50 ASSGGST
-57 EDEDIIELDDIVE
+57 EDEEIIELDDIVE
-70 TGEPVE
+70 TGELVE
-76 DAESEDITRVLDEEE
+76 DAESEEITRVLDEEE
-91 IASESEVT
+91 ITSESEIT

-108 ELAQVKEEEMSDDF
+108 ELAQANEEDMSDDF
-122 EADLDAEFEKLATS
+122 EADLDAEFEKLETS
-136 EFDIFEAEEKAQS
+136 EFDIVEAEEKAQS
-149 FEPEETIRL
+149 FEPEVTIRL
-158 PVGDESLLKTLDDE
+158 PDGDESLLKALRAE
-172 SQSDLGLDELAQAL
+172 SQSDLGSDELAQAL

-214 SVELAEDFESAEI
+214 SVELAEDSESAEI
-227 AKLLDGEDA
+227 AKLLDGEDT
-236 VGENVSADEGSEL
+236 VEENVITDEGTEL
-249 TSAELGQ
+249 TSTEFGQ
-256 TPDADSS
+256 PPDGDSS

-296 VPDADKIVETEL
+296 VPDADTIVETEL

-314 ASEVFELEPEEAE
+314 ASEVFELEPEEAA

-338 LSEVPEMQEEQ
+338 LSKVPEMQEEQ
-349 LGSGVAAAAIVSAPE
+349 LVSGAAAAAIVSSPE

-376 IITSVVQDVVEK
+376 IITKVVQDVVEK

-405 IETLKESLESPRD
+405 IETLKESLESPPD

>member
-1 MDVFYR
+1 
-7 NHSSIV
+7 
-13 LWSYAM
+13 M

>member
-1 MDVFYR
+1 
-7 NHSSIV
+7 
-13 LWSYAM
+13 M

-25 FENGKKT
+25 FDNGKKG

-50 AASGGST
+50 AANGGST
-57 EDEDIIELDDIVE
+57 GDEEIIELDDIVE
-70 TGEPVE
+70 TGELVE
-76 DAESEDITRVLDEEE
+76 DAESEEIARVLDEEE
-91 IASESEVT
+91 ISNESEIT
-99 EVMSDSEAS
+99 EVLSDSEAS
-108 ELAQVKEEEMSDDF
+108 ELAQEKEEDMSDDF
-122 EADLDAEFEKLATS
+122 EADLDAEFEKLETS
-136 EFDIFEAEEKAQS
+136 EFDIVEAEEKAQS

-158 PVGDESLLKTLDDE
+158 AEGDESLLKALGAE
-172 SQSDLGLDELAQAL
+172 SQSGLGSDELDQAL

-199 EEIEELGTSELGAVE
+199 DEIEELGTSEFGAVE
-214 SVELAEDFESAEI
+214 SVEPAEDSESAEI
-227 AKLLDGEDA
+227 AKLLDDEDA
-236 VGENVSADEGSEL
+236 VEENVSTDEGTEL
-249 TSAELGQ
+249 TSTELGE

-296 VPDADKIVETEL
+296 VPDSDKIVETEL
-308 DIESLA
+308 DIDNLA
-314 ASEVFELEPEEAE
+314 ASEVFELEPEEAD

-338 LSEVPEMQEEQ
+338 LSEVPEMQGEQ
-349 LGSGVAAAAIVSAPE
+349 LGSGVAAAAILSAPE

-376 IITSVVQDVVEK
+376 IITRVVQDVVEK

-405 IETLKESLESPRD
+405 IETLKESLESPPD

>member
-1 MDVFYR
+1 
-7 NHSSIV
+7 
-13 LWSYAM
+13 M

-25 FENGKKT
+25 FENGEKG

-57 EDEDIIELDDIVE
+57 EDEEIIELDDIVE
-70 TGEPVE
+70 KGELVE
-76 DAESEDITRVLDEEE
+76 DPGSEDITRVLDEEE
-91 IASESEVT
+91 IANESEVT

-108 ELAQVKEEEMSDDF
+108 ALAQAKEEEMLDDF
-122 EADLDAEFEKLATS
+122 EADLDAEFEKLETS
-136 EFDIFEAEEKAQS
+136 EFDIVEAEEKAQS

-158 PVGDESLLKTLDDE
+158 PEGEESLLKALGAE
-172 SQSDLGLDELAQAL
+172 SQSDLGPDELAQAL
-186 EEEVSEDLEVDLD
+186 EEEISEDFEVDLD
-199 EEIEELGTSELGAVE
+199 EEVKELGTFELGAVE
-214 SVELAEDFESAEI
+214 SAELAEDSESAEI

-236 VGENVSADEGSEL
+236 VEENVSTDEVAEL
-249 TSAELGQ
+249 TSAESGQ
-256 TPDADSS
+256 PPDGDSS

-272 ALESLEESEKGESD
+272 ALESLGESEKGESD

-296 VPDADKIVETEL
+296 VPDADTIVETDL

-314 ASEVFELEPEEAE
+314 ASEVFELDPEEAG
-327 AVIAPEFSEED
+327 AVIAPDFLEED
-338 LSEVPEMQEEQ
+338 LSEVPEMQAEQ
-349 LGSGVAAAAIVSAPE
+349 LGSGVAAASVVSAPE

-376 IITSVVQDVVEK
+376 IITNVVQDVVEK

-400 LIAEA
+400 
-405 IETLKESLESPRD
+405 